1 MDEEKNDKFEDLI
14 VPIFTFMLFLAP
26 STLIGLIFGL
36 IDSDDDFFNDVCPLG
51 WELGFFKTFIY
62 ILLGGLASIVMAFV
76 AFDKLEIIFKGP
88 LPIILGADA
97 IGSFIFL
104 PITYGL
110 GKVTR
115 KIGRALSKVIKRAV
129 SILKKKHNKS
139 LEIKKEKE
147 RLAAKDYLFN
157 PEDMKVINKE
167 ENKEK
172 SHLEQ
177 IQKELNDCKKYKEEL
192 TLPVTSILEEDKV
205 LGLK

>member
-1 MDEEKNDKFEDLI
+1 MKDEHGIDKEDLI
-14 VPIFTFMLFLAP
+14 YSILSLMLFLLP
-26 STLIGLIFGL
+26 NTLIGLIFGL
-36 IDSDDDFFNDVCPLG
+36 IDSDDDFSDVWTVGWQLG
-51 WELGFFKTFIY
+51 YVKTLIC

-76 AFDKLEIIFKGP
+76 AFDKLEIIFKEP

-97 IGSFIFL
+97 IGSFFIF

-115 KIGRALSKVIKRAV
+115 KISNVLTKVIKSAV
-129 SILKKKHNKS
+129 SNLKKKHNKS
-139 LEIKKEKE
+139 IEIKKEKE
-147 RLAAKDYLFN
+147 RIVAKDYLFN

-167 ENKEK
+167 EFKEK

-192 TLPVTSILEEDKV
+192 TIPITSALEEDKV